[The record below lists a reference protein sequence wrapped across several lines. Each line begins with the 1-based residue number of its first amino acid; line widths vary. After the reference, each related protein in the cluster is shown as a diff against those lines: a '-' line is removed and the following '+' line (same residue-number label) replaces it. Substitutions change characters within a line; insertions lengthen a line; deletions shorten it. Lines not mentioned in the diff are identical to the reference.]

1 MGVRARS
8 EVGTLDASDRL
19 RPFVA
24 GLVAEWLADTP
35 NRVHR
40 ASHGTLVFV
49 DISGFTRLTERL
61 AAKGKIGAEEM
72 SDILDVTFAALLG
85 VAYEFGAWLV
95 KWGGDAVVLLFEGED
110 DAERACTA
118 AHEMRQTMRQVGR
131 LRTSVGNVTLRMSV
145 GVHSGEFD
153 FYLLG
158 SLHKELVI
166 TGPGATAT
174 VNMESAAEAGEILVS
189 SATAAQLPPA
199 CVGAAKGDGYLLAR
213 SPASA
218 RQGEIHSRDLGS
230 VDLGGCLPEVTRDHL
245 LAGGTDGEHRLV
257 AVGFVEYS
265 GVEAVRTLGG
275 ADAVAAAVGYV
286 IQRCQEA
293 AHRHQVTFWETDVG
307 VDGGKVMLVSGAPR
321 SAGQDEDRMLATVR
335 DILDGGGELAVRAG
349 VNAGRVY
356 AGEFGPPFRRT
367 FSVKG
372 DAVNLAARLM
382 SRAGIGE
389 IYAADAVL
397 ARARTR
403 YETHALPPL
412 VVKGKQRPVVAHRV
426 GAALSGNAGTARID
440 LPFAGRETEISA
452 LLQALA
458 DARGGRG
465 GCWEIRGEAG
475 IGKSRLMAELIA
487 RAEATT
493 VVGAACDL
501 YHTATPYAPFRR
513 ILRQLAGIADDADP
527 VAAGASLLDVVA
539 RAAPS
544 LLPWTPLVAAVVDAR
559 VPSSPEVDALDAKFR
574 KAQQDEYTARLIA
587 ALVPRALLLVIED
600 VHLMDDASSG
610 LFNELAKICM
620 ERPWLVVTTARPS
633 DEATT
638 AVPDEA
644 HRLDLRPL
652 SSDAVDAMVKLAT
665 DDVPLPPHELALL
678 ARRAGGNPLFV
689 HELLGAARAGGTVSS
704 LPDTVEGVMAVQID
718 RLQPRE
724 RLVLR
729 IASVLGIRIDERVLR
744 EMLEQ
749 EGLDPDVVRFGV
761 LTNFL
766 ETDADGARFRHTLA
780 RDTAYEGLPF
790 SRRQSLHGR
799 AGVVIERLAAG
810 RTDEVADLL
819 SMHYL
824 HARKF
829 DAAWR
834 YARTAGHR
842 AREVHAQVA
851 AAEFYERALDAA
863 KRLPSSR
870 PADLGE
876 IAEALGDTR
885 YKLAEF
891 GQAAVAYRRARDCTV
906 GAADQARLL
915 YKCSLVADRAGQFG
929 SALRWLT
936 KARRAL
942 EQSEGDAADRLR
954 AECSAQEG
962 LIRHWQGRDAEAV
975 TALRAAVMLAEKA
988 TAEEALATALV
999 WLDNCEMTLG
1009 IAGTGEHAHRALEI
1023 WRRFGNRPWEE
1034 ARVLNQLG
1042 IRAYFEGRWDLAVK
1056 FYGDSKDACDRA
1068 GDQFTAA
1075 VESANMAEVLS
1086 DQGHLEAAEPLL
1098 RDAQRVW
1105 RAAAAPSFV
1114 AFGKSQLGRLAARL
1128 RRFDDALE
1136 MLNSARDDYQN
1147 DGEQAEVVE
1156 TDARIA
1162 ECLALR
1168 GDFAA
1173 ALRAADDALAKASA
1187 GPGLPP
1193 QIPLLQRV
1201 RGFALFAEG
1210 DASGAFAALDA
1221 SLSAA
1226 RERNARHE
1234 IAWTLHA
1241 LSTVRALAGS
1251 APVGAE
1257 LLSGDAAAERVA
1269 LFEQLGIAAV
1279 VEPAV
1284 S

>member
-1 MGVRARS
+1 M
-8 EVGTLDASDRL
+8 DPSDRL

-145 GVHSGEFD
+145 GVHTGEFD

-166 TGPGATAT
+166 TGTGATVT
-174 VNMESAAEAGEILVS
+174 VNMESAADAGEILVS

-213 SPASA
+213 SPRSM
-218 RQGEIHSRDLGS
+218 RYGEIGTRDVSG

-265 GVEAVRTLGG
+265 GVETVRTLGG
-275 ADAVAAAVGYV
+275 ADAVADAVSYV

-293 AHRHQVTFWETDVG
+293 AHRNQVTFWETDVG

-335 DILDGGGELAVRAG
+335 DILDGGGELALRAG

-382 SRAGIGE
+382 SRAGAGE

-412 VVKGKQRPVVAHRV
+412 IVKGKQRPVVAHRV
-426 GAALSGNAGTARID
+426 GAALSGDAGTSRID
-440 LPFAGRETEISA
+440 LPFAGRETEIEA

-458 DARGGRG
+458 DARDGRG
-465 GCWEIRGEAG
+465 GYWEIRGETG
-475 IGKSRLMAELIA
+475 IGKSRLVAELIA

-493 VVGAACDL
+493 VVGVACDL

-513 ILRQLAGIADDADP
+513 VLRQLAGIADDADP

-539 RAAPS
+539 SAAPS

-587 ALVPRALLLVIED
+587 ALVPEALLLVIED

-620 ERPWLVVTTARPS
+620 ERPWLVVTTSRPS
-633 DEATT
+633 DAATV
-638 AVPDEA
+638 VPDGA

-652 SSDAVDAMVKLAT
+652 SSDAVNAMVKLAT
-665 DDVPLPPHELALL
+665 DDVPLPPHELELL

-689 HELLGAARAGGTVSS
+689 HELLGAARAGGTVSA

-729 IASVLGIRIDERVLR
+729 IASVLGIRIDERVLS

-799 AGVVIERLAAG
+799 AGEVIERLAAG
-810 RTDEVADLL
+810 RTDEAADLL

-834 YARTAGHR
+834 YARIAGHR
-842 AREVHAQVA
+842 ARQVHAQVA

-863 KRLPSSR
+863 KRLPSST
-870 PADLGE
+870 PAEVGE

-891 GQAAVAYRRARDCTV
+891 AQAAVAYRQARDCIA
-906 GAADQARLL
+906 GATDQARLL

-942 EQSEGDAADRLR
+942 DQCEGEAADRLR
-954 AECSAQEG
+954 AECSAQQG

-975 TALRAAVMLAEKA
+975 AALRAAVTLAEKA
-988 TAEEALATALV
+988 TADEALATALV

-1009 IAGTGEHAHRALEI
+1009 VAGTGEHAHRALEI

-1056 FYGDSKDACDRA
+1056 FYGESKDACDRA

-1105 RAAAAPSFV
+1105 RAAGAPSFV

-1128 RRFDDALE
+1128 RQFDDALE
-1136 MLNSARDDYQN
+1136 LLHSARDDYQN

-1168 GDFAA
+1168 GEFDA
-1173 ALRAADDALAKASA
+1173 ALVAADDALAKASA

-1201 RGFALFAEG
+1201 RGFALFAER
-1210 DASGAFAALDA
+1210 DVDGALAALDA

-1241 LSTVRALAGS
+1241 LAAVHAAL
-1251 APVGAE
+1251 PGAE
-1257 LLSGDAAAERVA
+1257 PANAEPLADDAAAERVA
-1269 LFEQLGIAAV
+1269 LFDQLGIVAV
-1279 VEPAV
+1279 AEPAF